1 MSVLPAERRP
11 SAQRG
16 RRGPANRAAAL
27 PAVSFAAAGVPA
39 PLVAALA
46 AAGITAPFPIQAA
59 ALPDALAGR
68 DILGRG
74 QTGSGKT
81 LAFCIPLAAGLTD
94 GYTSAG
100 RPRGLVLVPTRELAS
115 QVHAV
120 LAPLAESVG
129 LTVATIYGGVPQKPQ
144 VAKLRDRADIVVACP
159 GRLADLIEQ
168 GHCHLGD
175 VEISVIDEADHMAD
189 LGFLPVVRRLLDM
202 TPPGGQRML
211 FSATLDAA
219 VDVLARRFM
228 NRPAHHDVSP
238 VEVPVAMVHHLLTI
252 GPADRV
258 GVVTALAGGGGRSLV
273 FTRTKYAARRLAR
286 QLTTS
291 GIPAAELH
299 SDLSQGVRERNLA
312 SFASGVVRVI
322 VATDIAARGI
332 HVDGIDLVIHA
343 DPPGRAQGIPAQ
355 VRTDGQGRGGRH
367 GDHPPDSGP
376 GSCCP
381 RPDAEGSGRSADRRR
396 HSRIGAAALDRRRAR
411 PAGHAA
417 SHPPG
422 SRRGRCRDRPERGS
436 AVGRVPRPPP
446 SLTPRRYDGDRRSST
461 RGRRRPARRRSGL
474 NLWLAGVDRVP

>member
-1 MSVLPAERRP
+1 LSVLPAERRP

-46 AAGITAPFPIQAA
+46 AVGITAPFPIQAA

-120 LAPLAESVG
+120 LAPLAESAG
-129 LTVATIYGGVPQKPQ
+129 LSVATIYGGVPQKPQ

-175 VEISVIDEADHMAD
+175 VEISVVDEADHMAD

-343 DPPGRAQGIPAQ
+343 DPPAEHKAYLHRSGRTARAGAAGTVITLQTPAQ
-355 VRTDGQGRGGRH
+355 TAAVRDLMRKAAVVPLTAAVT
-367 GDHPPDSGP
+367 P
-376 GSCCP
+376 GSALLRSIAGERVP
-381 RPDAEGSGRSADRRR
+381 LVTLPPTRPEIVAAAAATGRSA
-396 HSRIGAAALDRRRAR
+396 AALS
-411 PAGHAA
+411 AGF
-417 SHPPG
+417 
-422 SRRGRCRDRPERGS
+422 
-436 AVGRVPRPPP
+436 
-446 SLTPRRYDGDRRSST
+446 
-461 RGRRRPARRRSGL
+461 RGRRRR
-474 NLWLAGVDRVP
+474 